1 MKKQVTLFIF
11 SILFSA
17 ALSAQSAKSIFFE
30 LGGPG
35 LASINFDTRFGNRE
49 DGLGGRVGIGGFK
62 VEESSP
68 IFIPSGNS
76 FVLGEDS
83 RNYYEIGGG
92 ITPTFISDDLIE
104 EDGNFTGT
112 FGHLVFGYR
121 LQPANGGFTFRAF
134 MCPVFGEGG
143 FIPYYAGVSFGYKFS
158 RSGSK

>member
-1 MKKQVTLFIF
+1 M
-11 SILFSA
+11 
-17 ALSAQSAKSIFFE
+17 
-30 LGGPG
+30 
-35 LASINFDTRFGNRE
+35 ASINFDTRFGNRE

-62 VEESSP
+62 VEETSA
-68 IFIPSGNS
+68 IFIPIGIN
-76 FVLGEDS
+76 FLLGKDS
-83 RNYYEIGGG
+83 RNYFEIGGG